1 MVKTPK
7 GYILLAE
14 DGTTNELH
22 PTKKAL
28 DNFGFVGNQYIRNED
43 EAQKATC
50 RSAALYDITNSL
62 VVDFSMNPFKKAEI
76 PIAFD
81 HINNSHFIFEG
92 RNVIYMTDRNYG
104 SVELFSILESYGFNY
119 FIRGKSNLFKKYIA
133 QMKTNDEW
141 IEVKIDKAWIKRV
154 KYDQAKE

>member
-1 MVKTPK
+1 MNHNLAKFFYESDLIKTYK

-50 RSAALYDITNSL
+50 RSAALYDITNGL
-62 VVDFSMNPFKKAEI
+62 VVDFSMNPFKRLK
-76 PIAFD
+76 F
-81 HINNSHFIFEG
+81 
-92 RNVIYMTDRNYG
+92 
-104 SVELFSILESYGFNY
+104 L
-119 FIRGKSNLFKKYIA
+119 
-133 QMKTNDEW
+133 
-141 IEVKIDKAWIKRV
+141 
-154 KYDQAKE
+154 